1 MIASILSTG
10 SRLKRLMATLT
21 AVVGFNFLFGSG
33 VNTKVFYDGF
43 VERAMGIILS
53 ERKGLSYDFAR
64 EVAIAVNKWS
74 TIYGY
79 DKWMALAFIS
89 VESNSFVNAYN
100 RRDGSYGLGQLK
112 EATAREVAGKIGIGY
127 RREWLV
133 GWASYNIRLSIY
145 YMKWLTDYYNG
156 DLAKATAAY
165 NQGMGKVNRSLKEK
179 RFLSERRHRLHVDRV
194 MKKYKEYKNPRATN
208 PKSQN
213 LKSQNLSKNP
223 KVQNVKHK

>member
-1 MIASILSTG
+1 MMASILRAG
-10 SRLKRLMATLT
+10 SRLQRLMATLT

-33 VNTKVFYDGF
+33 VDTKLFYDGF
-43 VERAMGIILS
+43 IERAMGIILS

-64 EVAIAVNKWS
+64 QVAIAVNKWS

-133 GWASYNIRLSIY
+133 DWESYNIRLSIY

-194 MKKYKEYKNPRATN
+194 MRKYKEYKT
-208 PKSQN
+208 PKSEISTPQIP
-213 LKSQNLSKNP
+213 KSK
-223 KVQNVKHK
+223 

>member
-1 MIASILSTG
+1 MASILRAG
-10 SRLKRLMATLT
+10 SRLQRLMATLT

-33 VNTKVFYDGF
+33 VDTKLFYDGF
-43 VERAMGIILS
+43 IERAMGIILS

-64 EVAIAVNKWS
+64 QVAIAVNKWS

-133 GWASYNIRLSIY
+133 DWESYNIRLSIY

-194 MKKYKEYKNPRATN
+194 MRKYKEYKT
-208 PKSQN
+208 PKSEISTPQIP
-213 LKSQNLSKNP
+213 KSK
-223 KVQNVKHK
+223 